1 MPGQELKIAW
11 YGDDFTGA
19 SDTLAVAARAGL
31 RSMLFLD
38 VPDARRLAQAGPLDA
53 LGIAG
58 SARTMAPAALRA
70 EMARVG
76 DFFRGLGA
84 PVLHYKCCSTFDSS
98 PTVGSIGAALSCLHP
113 FVDADIAYVVGGQP
127 DIGRYCCF
135 SNLYAAAGAD
145 AEVYRL
151 DRHPTMS
158 RHPVTPMREADL
170 RRHLEEQGLARVTG
184 VHYPDY
190 GRPAPQLD
198 ARVDELLELLRGQG
212 GAVLFDV
219 ACNADLAPVG
229 RQIWRAAGRGPVL
242 VAGPSTVV
250 QALAAHWDASDVAPS
265 AGVAAVHRIASDSS
279 ARRQVAV
286 VPATAPVFALA
297 GSMSPVTAH
306 QVEQATS
313 FLRLPLAAS
322 SLVADPAYL
331 QAQADTIAA
340 ALAGGRHVLAHVQQ
354 SGAGPDRGVATRDL
368 AQSTAELLGR
378 VLRAAASTGLRRIGV
393 AGGDTSSL
401 AVKGLPVWGL
411 SFLRP
416 LSPGVALCRAHS
428 DDPALD
434 GLELMLKGGQMG
446 PADIFQRL
454 LEV

>member
-1 MPGQELKIAW
+1 MSAQELKIAW

-58 SARTMAPAALRA
+58 SARTMAPDALRT
-70 EMARVG
+70 ELMRVG

-98 PTVGSIGAALSCLHP
+98 PAVGSIGAALACLRDC
-113 FVDADIAYVVGGQP
+113 VSADVAYVVAGQP

-151 DRHPTMS
+151 DHHPTMS

-170 RRHLEEQGLARVTG
+170 RRHLEEQGLACVAG
-184 VHYPDY
+184 VHYPGY
-190 GRPAPQLD
+190 GLPEEHLD
-198 ARVDELLELLRGQG
+198 ARVDGVLESLSGQGG

-219 ACNADLAPVG
+219 ADNAHLAPVG
-229 RQIWRAAGRGPVL
+229 RQLWRASSRGPVL

-250 QALAAHWDASDVAPS
+250 QALAAHWRESDIGTGGNPVRHVATSRLAPR
-265 AGVAAVHRIASDSS
+265 AAV
-279 ARRQVAV
+279 
-286 VPATAPVFALA
+286 APVFVLA
-297 GSMSPVTAH
+297 GSMSPVTAR
-306 QVEQATS
+306 QID
-313 FLRLPLAAS
+313 LAAS
-322 SLVADPAYL
+322 FHRLPFAAASLVADPLYL
-331 QAQADTIAA
+331 QTQADAIVAGLAA
-340 ALAGGRHVLAHVQQ
+340 GRHVLAHVQQ
-354 SGAGPDRGVATRDL
+354 SGAGPDHGVATQDL
-368 AQSTAELLGR
+368 AQRTAELLGR
-378 VLRAAASTGLRRIGV
+378 VLRAAAAAANLRRIGV

-401 AVKGLPVWGL
+401 AVKALPIWGL
-411 SFLRP
+411 SFLRA
-416 LSPGVALCRAHS
+416 LSPGVALCRVHS
-428 DDPALD
+428 DEPALD

-446 PADIFQRL
+446 APDIFQRL
-454 LEV
+454 LDG

>member
-1 MPGQELKIAW
+1 MSGQRLKIAW

-58 SARTMAPAALRA
+58 SARTMAPAALQA
-70 EMARVG
+70 ELERVG
-76 DFFRGLGA
+76 GFFRELGA

-98 PTVGSIGAALSCLHP
+98 PTVGSIGAALSCLRG
-113 FVDADIAYVVGGQP
+113 FVGADIAYVVGGQP

-170 RRHLEEQGLARVTG
+170 RRHLQEQGLARVAG
-184 VHYPDY
+184 VHYPEYAQPSDS
-190 GRPAPQLD
+190 LD
-198 ARVDELLELLRGQG
+198 ARVDGLRASLQGQG

-219 ACNADLAPVG
+219 ADNADLATVG
-229 RQIWRAAGRGPVL
+229 RQIWRAAGYGRAL

-250 QALAAHWDASDVAPS
+250 QALAAHWKASGMQPAE
-265 AGVAAVHRIASDSS
+265 AAAAASDS
-279 ARRQVAV
+279 APDRAGRQTMA
-286 VPATAPVFALA
+286 APVFALA
-297 GSMSPVTAH
+297 GSMSPVTAR
-306 QVEQATS
+306 QVEQAAS
-313 FLRLPLAAS
+313 FHRLPLAAA

-331 QAQADTIAA
+331 QVQAGSIAA
-340 ALAGGRHVLAHVQQ
+340 ALAAGQHVLAYVQQ
-354 SGAGPDRGVATRDL
+354 SGAGPDRGVATQDL
-368 AQSTAELLGR
+368 ARSTAELLGR
-378 VLRAAASTGLRRIGV
+378 VLRAAAARKSLRRIGV

-401 AVKGLPVWGL
+401 AVKALPIWGL

-454 LEV
+454 LGD

>member
-1 MPGQELKIAW
+1 MPAQELKIAW

-58 SARTMAPAALRA
+58 SARTMTPDALRT
-70 EMARVG
+70 ELMRVG

-98 PTVGSIGAALSCLHP
+98 PAVGSIGAALACLRDL
-113 FVDADIAYVVGGQP
+113 VGADVAYVVGGQP

-135 SNLYAAAGAD
+135 SNLYAAAGAG

-158 RHPVTPMREADL
+158 RHPVTPMHEADL
-170 RRHLEEQGLARVTG
+170 RRHLEAQGLAHVAG

-190 GRPAPQLD
+190 GLPAKHLD
-198 ARVDELLELLRGQG
+198 VRVDGMLESLRGQG
-212 GAVLFDV
+212 GAVLFDL
-219 ACNADLAPVG
+219 ADNADLAPVG
-229 RQIWRAAGRGPVL
+229 RQLWRGTGRGPVL

-250 QALAAHWDASDVAPS
+250 QALAACWEEQGAKPARQLAVGGFTRPP
-265 AGVAAVHRIASDSS
+265 AAV
-279 ARRQVAV
+279 
-286 VPATAPVFALA
+286 APVFVLA
-297 GSMSPVTAH
+297 GSMSPVTAR
-306 QVEQATS
+306 QVDQAAS
-313 FLRLPLAAS
+313 FHRLPLAAS

-331 QAQADTIAA
+331 QEQASVIAA
-340 ALAGGRHVLAHVQQ
+340 ALAAGEHVLAYVQQ
-354 SGAGPDRGVATRDL
+354 SGASPDRGVATREL
-368 AQSTAELLGR
+368 ARCTAELLER
-378 VLRAAASTGLRRIGV
+378 VLRAAAATKSLRRIGV

-401 AVKGLPVWGL
+401 AVKALPIWGL

-416 LSPGVALCRAHS
+416 LGPGVALCRAHS

-454 LEV
+454 LED